1 MNTLNITKQIIKKY
15 NIKAN
20 KRYGQNF
27 LIDDNILKNITEVAE
42 ITSKDLVIEIGPGLG
57 NLTEYIL
64 NKASYAL
71 LVEID
76 SKMIDVL
83 TDRLKGYNNYTLLN
97 EDILKV
103 NINEM
108 VNKIEQQ
115 QNIKFEKVKVVANLP
130 YYITTPI
137 IFKILEDESVISDIT
152 VMVQKEVAQRMVAH
166 VNTKD
171 YGILTLMVEYFCDAK
186 IEIEVP
192 KSSFIPQP
200 NVTSAVICL
209 NKNRKYSVSNEKLLF
224 ELIHKSFAQRRKKMI
239 NSLESNK
246 FNNMSKKEIEQL
258 FIKCNIDTNTRAEQ
272 LDLKQYINIINNI

>member
-108 VNKIEQQ
+108 VNIPME
-115 QNIKFEKVKVVANLP
+115 ICLHTLFEKK
-130 YYITTPI
+130 
-137 IFKILEDESVISDIT
+137 EE
-152 VMVQKEVAQRMVAH
+152 VQKIFLS
-166 VNTKD
+166 
-171 YGILTLMVEYFCDAK
+171 ILM
-186 IEIEVP
+186 
-192 KSSFIPQP
+192 
-200 NVTSAVICL
+200 
-209 NKNRKYSVSNEKLLF
+209 
-224 ELIHKSFAQRRKKMI
+224 
-239 NSLESNK
+239 
-246 FNNMSKKEIEQL
+246 
-258 FIKCNIDTNTRAEQ
+258 
-272 LDLKQYINIINNI
+272 